1 VTSLRRCAIAAAA
14 LLACAVPLGVA
25 QAQDGSIGS
34 QTGKDTI
41 AVATTEV
48 DGARAFDFEWSLQ
61 RQRGGIV
68 DQRNIA
74 NAAARCTDCRATAIA
89 FQVVLVTGSPSQ
101 LTPLNQ
107 AVAINDQ
114 CTRCVVYA
122 GARQFVRVV
131 AEGTQITRDG
141 LYTLV
146 DVRRDL
152 AALEG
157 QDLDPAA
164 LTAVVEAQEARV
176 LQVLTEELVTS
187 RGKHSSPRDRDDNQA
202 DDS

>member
-1 VTSLRRCAIAAAA
+1 MIRLHRRAVAVAA
-14 LLACAVPLGVA
+14 LLACATPFGVA

-48 DGARAFDFEWSLQ
+48 DGARAFDFEWSLH
-61 RQRGGIV
+61 RQRAGIV
-68 DQRNIA
+68 DHRNIA

-89 FQVVLVTGSPSQ
+89 FQVVLVEGSPSQ
-101 LTPLNQ
+101 LTPRNQ

-131 AEGTQITRDG
+131 PEGTRITRDG

-157 QDLDPAA
+157 QDLDVAA
-164 LTAVVEAQEARV
+164 LTAAVETQESRV
-176 LQVLTEELVTS
+176 LQVLTEELHTS
-187 RGKHSSPRDRDDNQA
+187 SGKQSSARDREDRQA
-202 DDS
+202 NAS